1 MSFVTF
7 IYKVGDKSKSYYGKY
22 CDNSSISK
30 IHNDLV
36 IELKEMLIKS
46 LNDNRVKNNIP
57 VLRPNKVTIGI
68 LAFSSSSDILNQLT
82 ADEIVCFDFYHDYEK
97 NIYVNGRK
105 LDV

>member
-22 CDNSSISK
+22 CDSNSISK
-30 IHNDLV
+30 NHNDLV
-36 IELKEMLIKS
+36 IEIKEMLIKS

-68 LAFSSSSDILNQLT
+68 LAFSSSSNTLNQLT

-105 LDV
+105 LDA

>member
-1 MSFVTF
+1 MSFITF

-22 CDNSSISK
+22 CDSNSISK
-30 IHNDLV
+30 NHNDLV
-36 IELKEMLIKS
+36 IEVKEMLIKS

-57 VLRPNKVTIGI
+57 ALRPNKVTIGI
-68 LAFSSSSDILNQLT
+68 LAFSSSSNTLNQLT

-105 LDV
+105 LDA